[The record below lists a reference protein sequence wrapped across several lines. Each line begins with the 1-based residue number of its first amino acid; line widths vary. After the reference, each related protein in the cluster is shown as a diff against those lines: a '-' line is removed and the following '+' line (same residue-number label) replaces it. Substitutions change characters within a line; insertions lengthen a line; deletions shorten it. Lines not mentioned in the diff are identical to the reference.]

1 MKTAK
6 MNLRKNAGNM
16 TDGAIM
22 SCLLAFA
29 FPILIGNIFQQLYN
43 VVDTAVIGNVLGDNA
58 LASIGA
64 VSPIYNLVIG
74 FANGITNGFAVVIAR
89 AFGADKEDEI
99 RKSVAMSFV
108 LTAIISVVF
117 TIGSLLLLR
126 PLLVFLETP
135 VTIIDDTYRYLVI
148 ILAFS
153 VATMFYNMY
162 AGMLRAI
169 GNSRAPLYFL
179 IVAMIIN
186 VILDIIL
193 VKYTLLGVAGAA
205 VATVIAQIVSVILC
219 IVYIYKKCPMFIFRP
234 KDVVKDWALIKELL
248 ATGISMGLMIV
259 VVSIGSVAL
268 QRGVNSLGEQTIAAH
283 TAARKIDDI
292 FMLPLSSITM
302 AASTFV
308 GQNFGAGKMDRVK
321 KGIMCSILID
331 FVWSTFALLCS
342 VFGSEL
348 MVQLLSGTKD
358 PEVLKW
364 STTYIRTNLPFFYV
378 LSILVVLRSSL
389 QSVGRKIV
397 PVIGSIVELI
407 CKFAAVIVI
416 VPLCGY
422 IGICFLEPVIWILSA
437 ILVCVD
443 YMCFAKACRPNH
455 CEEEVIQSQ
464 PCTVSN
470 S

>member
-1 MKTAK
+1 
-6 MNLRKNAGNM
+6 
-16 TDGAIM
+16 
-22 SCLLAFA
+22 
-29 FPILIGNIFQQLYN
+29 
-43 VVDTAVIGNVLGDNA
+43 
-58 LASIGA
+58 
-64 VSPIYNLVIG
+64 
-74 FANGITNGFAVVIAR
+74 
-89 AFGADKEDEI
+89 
-99 RKSVAMSFV
+99 
-108 LTAIISVVF
+108 
-117 TIGSLLLLR
+117 
-126 PLLVFLETP
+126 
-135 VTIIDDTYRYLVI
+135 
-148 ILAFS
+148 
-153 VATMFYNMY
+153 
-162 AGMLRAI
+162 
-169 GNSRAPLYFL
+169 
-179 IVAMIIN
+179 
-186 VILDIIL
+186 
-193 VKYTLLGVAGAA
+193 
-205 VATVIAQIVSVILC
+205 
-219 IVYIYKKCPMFIFRP
+219 MFIFRP